1 MEFPLNIVLP
11 VAAGAVALVA
21 VAMVVVGTR
30 GRRSSRVVRVVGVGG
45 GGVNAVDAMIRAR
58 MKGAEY
64 VAVNTDR
71 RSLERSAAGTKI
83 AIGGTITNGQGAGG
97 DVSAGES
104 AARQAGE
111 EIGRALKGS
120 ELVLILAGLGGG
132 TGSGAAPVVAEI
144 ARQHGALTMAVV
156 TQPFGFEGGRRH
168 DAAQRAGAALVGKVD
183 AVATVPNDRVREIM
197 PADVTAEDA
206 FRAIDE
212 VMHRN
217 VREILDLIAIPGR
230 INLDFADVRA
240 VLQGGGAAAVGFGRA
255 SGDHRAAEAARK
267 AIAATLLERRMQGA
281 KSVLV
286 NVSGSRSLK
295 LAELDAVAETVLAAT
310 GKDANFQ
317 FGMSLQPSLRDEVQV
332 TLIATGFDQSQPG
345 DAAGAAPWRPVWL
358 RRADEAAGLTGRPM
372 QEASPQPRSRER
384 ARRAAG
390 RTPRDKGTGPS
401 LPASPEADGRA

>member
-1 MEFPLNIVLP
+1 
-11 VAAGAVALVA
+11 
-21 VAMVVVGTR
+21 
-30 GRRSSRVVRVVGVGG
+30 
-45 GGVNAVDAMIRAR
+45 
-58 MKGAEY
+58 
-64 VAVNTDR
+64 
-71 RSLERSAAGTKI
+71 
-83 AIGGTITNGQGAGG
+83 
-97 DVSAGES
+97 
-104 AARQAGE
+104 
-111 EIGRALKGS
+111 
-120 ELVLILAGLGGG
+120 
-132 TGSGAAPVVAEI
+132 
-144 ARQHGALTMAVV
+144 
-156 TQPFGFEGGRRH
+156 
-168 DAAQRAGAALVGKVD
+168 
-183 AVATVPNDRVREIM
+183 VATVPNDRVREIM

-206 FRAIDE
+206 LRAIDE
-212 VMHRN
+212 VMHHN

-345 DAAGAAPWRPVWL
+345 DVAGAAPWRPVWL

-372 QEASPQPRSRER
+372 QEASPEPRTRRE
-384 ARRAAG
+384 RRAAG

-401 LPASPEADGRA
+401 LPASPEADGQT